1 MILVEVRNVVPLQC
15 IAVKLFQRPIL
26 PLRKRPSLLLCCAI
40 VLMLDTVVAF
50 ALKHKG
56 VLKLMSIYLQGGN
69 DMHNVLTIIE
79 KLALQHDKVPADL
92 IRAKNIKLG
101 LRNEDGTGVFVG
113 ITSKGQVIGYKK
125 EIQGDGGQKKID
137 LDGELYYCGYNI
149 RDLIQHQQMEG
160 RFGFEET
167 TYLLLTGELPNEKHL
182 EVFTKAMAQARGLPA
197 DAKKIILSRPPHDDQ
212 MGSLHTIVSAMHLFD
227 ENPNSTDIKDL
238 ARQCIDLIA
247 KLPTIAAYNYL
258 ASSGRGKKPSEL
270 IEPRTDF
277 SHAENFLYMLK
288 GSKPDP
294 LTANLLD
301 MMLVLH
307 AEHGGGN
314 NSTFTVRTVS
324 SSGAN
329 SYMAICS
336 GIASLSGHLH
346 GGANEAVEGM
356 MENIKSH
363 VKDWADDDEV
373 SRYLE
378 KILDKKTN
386 DKSGKIYGIGHAV
399 YTKSDPRAVVL
410 EDKAAEI
417 ARKSCMEKE
426 FGLYRKVAALAPRII
441 QNRKGKTSSP
451 NVDFYSGFVYRSMG
465 IPKELFTPIF
475 AMSRVAGWSAH
486 RIEEIIQGKLIRPS
500 YYSSL
505 TDTIKK
511 YVPLGER

>member
-1 MILVEVRNVVPLQC
+1 MQTVLNMIQEL
-15 IAVKLFQRPIL
+15 
-26 PLRKRPSLLLCCAI
+26 
-40 VLMLDTVVAF
+40 
-50 ALKHKG
+50 ALKHDKIPPDL
-56 VLKLMSIYLQGGN
+56 VR
-69 DMHNVLTIIE
+69 E
-79 KLALQHDKVPADL
+79 KK
-92 IRAKNIKLG
+92 IKLG

-125 EIQGDGGQKKID
+125 EIGGDGSERKVD

-149 RDLIQHQQMEG
+149 RDLVRHHQKEG

-167 TYLLLTGELPNEKHL
+167 TYLLLTGELPPKTHL
-182 EVFTKAMAQARGLPA
+182 DIFTRELAQRRHLPLEAR
-197 DAKKIILSRPPHDDQ
+197 KMILNRPPHDDQ
-212 MGSLHTIVSAMHLFD
+212 MGSLHTAVSAMHLFD
-227 ENPNSTDIKDL
+227 DNPNSTDIKDL

-247 KLPTIAAYNYL
+247 KFPTIAAYNYL
-258 ASSGRGKKPSEL
+258 ASTGHRKGLPEL
-270 IEPRTDF
+270 VEPKEEY

-288 GSKPDP
+288 GAKPDK
-294 LTANLLD
+294 LTANLFD

-356 MENIKSH
+356 MENIKAH
-363 VKDWADDDEV
+363 VKDWSDDGEV
-373 SRYLE
+373 ACYLE
-378 KILDKKTN
+378 KILDKKAN
-386 DKSGKIYGIGHAV
+386 DKTGKIYGIGHAV
-399 YTKSDPRAVVL
+399 YTKSDPRAVIL
-410 EDKAAEI
+410 ESKAEEI
-417 ARKSCMEKE
+417 AKKNHMEEE
-426 FGLYRKVAALAPRII
+426 FRLYRKVARLAPGIVEEK
-441 QNRKGKTSSP
+441 KGKTASA

-465 IPKELFTPIF
+465 IPKELYTPIF

-505 TDTIKK
+505 PETKQK
-511 YVPLGER
+511 YVPLSER

>member
-1 MILVEVRNVVPLQC
+1 MQ
-15 IAVKLFQRPIL
+15 
-26 PLRKRPSLLLCCAI
+26 
-40 VLMLDTVVAF
+40 
-50 ALKHKG
+50 G
-56 VLKLMSIYLQGGN
+56 VLK
-69 DMHNVLTIIE
+69 IIQ
-79 KLALQHDKVPADL
+79 KLALKHDKVPSDL
-92 IRAKNIKLG
+92 VREKKIKLG

-125 EIQGDGGQKKID
+125 EIHADGSEKKLD
-137 LDGELYYCGYNI
+137 LDGELYYCGYNVK
-149 RDLIQHQQMEG
+149 DLVMHQQKEG

-167 TYLLLTGELPNEKHL
+167 AYLLLTGELPNRTHL
-182 EVFTKAMAQARGLPA
+182 DIFAKSLAERRRLP
-197 DAKKIILSRPPHDDQ
+197 DEAKRIILARPPHDDQ

-227 ENPNSTDIKDL
+227 DNPDSTDIRDL

-247 KLPTIAAYNYL
+247 KFPTIVAYNYH
-258 ASSGRGKKPSEL
+258 ASNGHKKPLAEL
-270 IEPRTDF
+270 LEPRDDF
-277 SHAENFLYMLK
+277 GHAENFLYMLK
-288 GSKPDP
+288 GKRPDK
-294 LTANLLD
+294 LTANLFD

-324 SSGAN
+324 SAGAN

-356 MENIKSH
+356 MDHLKSR
-363 VKDWADDDEV
+363 VKDWDDDEEI

-378 KILDKKTN
+378 GILDKKAY

-399 YTKSDPRAVVL
+399 YTLSDPRALIL
-410 EDKAAEI
+410 EEKAGEI
-417 ARKSCMEKE
+417 AKKSGMEKE
-426 FGLYRKVAALAPRII
+426 FALYRKVARLAPALVR
-441 QNRKGKTSSP
+441 QRKGKVACA
-451 NVDFYSGFVYRSMG
+451 NVDFYSGFVYRSMD

-500 YYSSL
+500 YFSSL
-505 TDTIKK
+505 PGLRKD
-511 YVPLGER
+511 YVPLASR

>member
-1 MILVEVRNVVPLQC
+1 MQNVLK
-15 IAVKLFQRPIL
+15 IIENL
-26 PLRKRPSLLLCCAI
+26 
-40 VLMLDTVVAF
+40 
-50 ALKHKG
+50 ALKHDR
-56 VLKLMSIYLQGGN
+56 I
-69 DMHNVLTIIE
+69 
-79 KLALQHDKVPADL
+79 PAEL
-92 IRAKNIKLG
+92 VREKNIKLG

-125 EIQGDGGQKKID
+125 EIQGDGTQIKID
-137 LDGELYYCGYNI
+137 LDGELYYCGFNI
-149 RDLIQHQQMEG
+149 LELVKSQQEER
-160 RFGFEET
+160 RFGYEET
-167 TYLLLTGELPNEKHL
+167 AYLLLTGELPSAKHL
-182 EVFTKAMAQARGLPA
+182 EAFTSTLADRRPLPKEAQ
-197 DAKKIILSRPPHDDQ
+197 KIIAARPPHDDQ

-227 ENPNSTDIKDL
+227 DRPDSTDIKDL

-247 KLPTIAAYNYL
+247 KFPTIVAYNHH
-258 ASSGRGKKPSEL
+258 ASSRHRKSALDLLKPKREL
-270 IEPRTDF
+270 

-288 GSKPDP
+288 GEKPDR
-294 LTANLLD
+294 LTAGLFD

-346 GGANEAVEGM
+346 GGASEAVEGM
-356 MENIKSH
+356 MEDIKGH
-363 VKDWADDDEV
+363 VKHWDDDGEV
-373 SRYLE
+373 SGYLE
-378 KILDKKTN
+378 KILDKKAY
-386 DKSGKIYGIGHAV
+386 DRSGKIYGIGHAV

-417 ARKSCMEKE
+417 AEKNGMAEE
-426 FGLYRKVAALAPRII
+426 FNLYRTVARLAPSIVVKK
-441 QNRKGKTSSP
+441 KGKAVSA

-500 YYSSL
+500 YYTSL
-505 TDTIKK
+505 AQVKKK
-511 YVPLGER
+511 YVPLSRR

>member
-1 MILVEVRNVVPLQC
+1 MQNVLKIIQN
-15 IAVKLFQRPIL
+15 L
-26 PLRKRPSLLLCCAI
+26 
-40 VLMLDTVVAF
+40 
-50 ALKHKG
+50 ALKH
-56 VLKLMSIYLQGGN
+56 
-69 DMHNVLTIIE
+69 
-79 KLALQHDKVPADL
+79 DKIPPELV
-92 IRAKNIKLG
+92 REKNIKLG

-125 EIQGDGGQKKID
+125 EIHADGSEKKVD

-149 RDLIQHQQMEG
+149 KDLVKHQQEEG
-160 RFGFEET
+160 RCGFEET
-167 TYLLLTGELPNEKHL
+167 TYLLLTGELPNQKYLDIFSAELAQRRHL
-182 EVFTKAMAQARGLPA
+182 PRE
-197 DAKKIILSRPPHDDQ
+197 AKKIILSRPPHDDQ

-227 ENPNSTDIKDL
+227 DNPNSTDIKDL

-247 KLPTIAAYNYL
+247 KFPTIVAYNYQ
-258 ASSGRGKKPSEL
+258 ASKGRKKGAPAL
-270 IEPRTDF
+270 REPKEEY
-277 SHAENFLYMLK
+277 SHAENFLYMLQGK
-288 GSKPDP
+288 KPDR
-294 LTANLLD
+294 LMASLFD

-356 MENIKSH
+356 MENIKKN
-363 VKDWADDDEV
+363 VRDWNDDYEIAA
-373 SRYLE
+373 YLE
-378 KILDKKTN
+378 KILDKKAN

-399 YTKSDPRAVVL
+399 YTMSDPRAVIL
-410 EDKAAEI
+410 EGKAEEI
-417 ARKSCMEKE
+417 ANKNGMEKE
-426 FGLYRKVAALAPRII
+426 FGLYKSVARLAPKIVAEKKGKVASA
-441 QNRKGKTSSP
+441 

-486 RIEEIIQGKLIRPS
+486 RIEEILQGRLIRPS

-505 TDTIKK
+505 PGLRKD
-511 YVPLGER
+511 YVPLALR

>member
-1 MILVEVRNVVPLQC
+1 ME
-15 IAVKLFQRPIL
+15 
-26 PLRKRPSLLLCCAI
+26 
-40 VLMLDTVVAF
+40 
-50 ALKHKG
+50 
-56 VLKLMSIYLQGGN
+56 
-69 DMHNVLTIIE
+69 NVLQIIE
-79 KLALQHDKVPADL
+79 DLAKKHDKIPPELV
-92 IRAKNIKLG
+92 REKNIKLG

-125 EIQGDGGQKKID
+125 EIGGDGSEKKID
-137 LDGELYYCGYNI
+137 LDGELYYCGYDI
-149 RDLIQHQQMEG
+149 KDLVRHQQEEG
-160 RFGFEET
+160 RFGYEET
-167 TYLLLTGELPNEKHL
+167 AYLLLTGELPNEKRL
-182 EVFTKAMAQARGLPA
+182 GVFTRELAQRGHLPKE
-197 DAKKIILSRPPHDDQ
+197 AKKIIVNRPPHDDQ

-227 ENPNSTDIKDL
+227 DNPNSTDLRDL

-247 KLPTIAAYNYL
+247 KFPTIVAYNYQ
-258 ASSGRGKKPSEL
+258 ASTGRRKGAPEL
-270 IEPRTDF
+270 REPGE
-277 SHAENFLYMLK
+277 SYSLAENFLYMLK
-288 GSKPDP
+288 GKRPDR
-294 LTANLLD
+294 LTANLFD

-356 MENIKSH
+356 MEDIKTH
-363 VKDWADDDEV
+363 VKDWDDDAEV

-378 KILDKKTN
+378 KILDRKASDRT
-386 DKSGKIYGIGHAV
+386 GKIYGIGHAV
-399 YTKSDPRAVVL
+399 YTKSDPRALIL
-410 EDKAAEI
+410 EKKAEEI
-417 ARKSCMEKE
+417 AQQNGMGEEFELYKRVARLAPGIVEEKK
-426 FGLYRKVAALAPRII
+426 GKVAA
-441 QNRKGKTSSP
+441 P

-505 TDTIKK
+505 SGVRKV
-511 YVPLGER
+511 YRPLALR